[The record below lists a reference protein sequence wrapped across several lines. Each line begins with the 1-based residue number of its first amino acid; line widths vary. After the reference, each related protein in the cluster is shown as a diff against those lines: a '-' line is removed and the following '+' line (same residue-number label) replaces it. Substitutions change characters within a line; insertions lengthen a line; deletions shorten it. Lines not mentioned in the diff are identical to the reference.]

1 MGFHLTQAADMSDTP
16 SVKGFINRS
25 TQIACPKCAYVTH
38 QKCAT
43 LQQKVMLICPN
54 CGAEFEPRQG

>member
-1 MGFHLTQAADMSDTP
+1 MSDTP
-16 SVKGFINRS
+16 SVNGFINRS
-25 TQIACPKCAYVTH
+25 TQIACPKCAYVTC

-43 LQQKVMLICPN
+43 LRQKVMLICPN

>member
-1 MGFHLTQAADMSDTP
+1 MTDSS

-25 TQIACPKCAYVTH
+25 TDIACPKCAYVTS

-43 LQQKVMLICPN
+43 LQQNVTLICPN
-54 CGAEFEPRQG
+54 CGTRFEPRQN